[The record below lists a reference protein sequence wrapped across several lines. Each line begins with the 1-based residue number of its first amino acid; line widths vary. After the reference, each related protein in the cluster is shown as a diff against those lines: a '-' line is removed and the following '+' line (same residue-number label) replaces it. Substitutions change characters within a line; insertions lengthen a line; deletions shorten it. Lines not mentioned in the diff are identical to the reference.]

1 MNSYDV
7 NRNNPKNAGVE
18 SRQRNFPKNGN
29 KKTVS
34 FSEYLDPR
42 TRTCLIS
49 VSDTTG
55 GQAEIETVWY
65 TFDGSVPRPTNG
77 HKMTSRSIL
86 ELSRGAVESARFSN
100 QPGIQNSMFILR
112 MDQLS

>member
-29 KKTVS
+29 KLVKT

-49 VSDTTG
+49 ISDTTG
-55 GQAEIETVWY
+55 GPPAIETMWY
-65 TFDGSVPRPTNG
+65 TFDGSKPTPTNG

-86 ELSRGAVESARFSN
+86 ELSAGAVETAKFSN
-100 QPGIQNSMFILR
+100 QPGIQTSLIVLR
-112 MDQLS
+112 MDQLA

>member
-7 NRNNPKNAGVE
+7 NRNNSKNPGVQ
-18 SRQRNFPKNGN
+18 SRQRNFPDNGN

-34 FSEYLDPR
+34 FAEYLDPN
-42 TRTCLIS
+42 TKTCLIS

-55 GQAEIETVWY
+55 GYGRIETVWY
-65 TFDGSVPRPTNG
+65 TFDGSVPRPNNG
-77 HKMTSRSIL
+77 HRMTSRSIL
-86 ELSRGAVESARFSN
+86 KLPAEAVQVARFSN
-100 QPGIQNSMFILR
+100 QPGQQGALFILR

>member
-29 KKTVS
+29 KKIVS
-34 FSEYLDPR
+34 FAEYLDSS

-55 GQAEIETVWY
+55 TPPAIEIVWY
-65 TFDGSVPRPTNG
+65 TFDGSIPRPTNG
-77 HKMTSRSIL
+77 HRMTSRSIL
-86 ELSRGAVESARFSN
+86 ELPRGAIETARFSN
-100 QPGIQNSMFILR
+100 QPGQQNAEFILR
-112 MDQLS
+112 MDQLA